1 MSRREPPWIPPQGF
15 AARYSSP
22 IMDDR
27 REIRL
32 GALLAELSYALDLAE
47 GQAAGHALRACL
59 IGMTLAERA
68 GLGAVERSE
77 LYYAHLLKDAGCS
90 SNASRIAALLEADDQ
105 TVKRALKLTDW
116 TRFHD
121 RLRYASRVVA
131 PGAPTG
137 ERLKRL
143 AMLARRPDTQS
154 VFTRLRCE
162 RGAEIAAGLGFP
174 DGTSDAIRCLDE
186 HWDGK
191 GHPKGLK
198 GEEIPRAARIMCL
211 AQTVDVFMTANGIHG
226 AVGVAHERRGTW
238 FEPALVDLLDA
249 EMLHA
254 LPVTH
259 DELEAAVTAH
269 EPAEL
274 VLVGDDERVGRV
286 ADAFAGL
293 IDAKSPSTAG
303 HSHRVAALVVAAA
316 DQLGEPA
323 GRDVERAALLHDI
336 GKLSLS
342 SRLLDKPGRLTPP
355 EWAAVRA
362 HPLHTERL
370 LSRVAPL
377 RPVASIAAAHHER
390 LDGSGYPH
398 GLTGD
403 ELGLP
408 ARLLAVADVY
418 EAITAARPY
427 RAPLRPAAAK
437 AHLRDEARA
446 GRLDEDCVEAL
457 AASQPARR

>member
-1 MSRREPPWIPPQGF
+1 MPGSGRRQ
-15 AARYSSP
+15 
-22 IMDDR
+22 
-27 REIRL
+27 
-32 GALLAELSYALDLAE
+32 
-47 GQAAGHALRACL
+47 
-59 IGMTLAERA
+59 
-68 GLGAVERSE
+68 RSE

-174 DGTSDAIRCLDE
+174 PGTSDAIRCLDE

-191 GHPKGLK
+191 GHPHGMR

-226 AVGVAHERRGTW
+226 AVAVARERRGTW

-316 DQLGEPA
+316 EQLGQPA

-342 SRLLDKPGRLTPP
+342 SRLLDKPGRLTEP

-377 RPVASIAAAHHER
+377 RKVASIAAAHHER

-398 GLTGD
+398 GLSGD
-403 ELGLP
+403 DLELP

-427 RAPLRPAAAK
+427 RAPLRPAAAN

-457 AASQPARR
+457 VASQPVRHGARS

>member
-1 MSRREPPWIPPQGF
+1 
-15 AARYSSP
+15 
-22 IMDDR
+22 MDDR
-27 REIRL
+27 QDIRL
-32 GALLAELSYALDLAE
+32 GELLAELSYALDLAE

-59 IGMTLAERA
+59 IGMVLAERA
-68 GLGAVERSE
+68 GLGAKERSE

-154 VFTRLRCE
+154 MFTRLRCE

-174 DGTSDAIRCLDE
+174 PGTSDAIRSLDE

-191 GHPKGLK
+191 GHPYGMR
-198 GEEIPRAARIMCL
+198 GEEIPHAARIMCL

-226 AVGVAHERRGTW
+226 AVAVARDRRGTW

-269 EPAEL
+269 EPVEL
-274 VLVGDDERVGRV
+274 VLVGDDERVDRV
-286 ADAFAGL
+286 AEAFAGL

-303 HSHRVAALVVAAA
+303 HSHRVAALVVSAAR
-316 DQLGEPA
+316 QMGQPA

-342 SRLLDKPGRLTPP
+342 SRLLDKPGRLTEP

-377 RPVASIAAAHHER
+377 RKVASIAAAHHER

-398 GLTGD
+398 GLSGD
-403 ELGLP
+403 DLELP

-418 EAITAARPY
+418 EALTAARPY
-427 RAPLRPAAAK
+427 RAPLRPAAAS
-437 AHLRDEARA
+437 AHLRGEARA

-457 AASQPARR
+457 VASQPAR

>member
-1 MSRREPPWIPPQGF
+1 V
-15 AARYSSP
+15 
-22 IMDDR
+22 DDR
-27 REIRL
+27 QEIRL
-32 GALLAELSYALDLAE
+32 GELLAELSYALDLAE
-47 GQAAGHALRACL
+47 GQAAGHSLRACL
-59 IGMTLAERA
+59 LGMTLAERA
-68 GLGAVERSE
+68 GVGPEERSE

-105 TVKRALKLTDW
+105 VVKRALKLTDW

-121 RLRYASRVVA
+121 RLRYARRVVA
-131 PGAPTG
+131 PTAPTG

-143 AMLARRPDTQS
+143 ALLARRPDTQS
-154 VFTRLRCE
+154 VFVRLRCG

-174 DGTSDAIRCLDE
+174 EGTSEAIRCLDE

-191 GHPKGLK
+191 GHPEGLR
-198 GEEIPRAARIMCL
+198 GERIPRAARIMCL
-211 AQTVDVFMTANGIHG
+211 AQTVDAFMTAQGIQG
-226 AVGVAHERRGTW
+226 AIDVARERRGTW

-254 LPVTH
+254 LPIVH

-316 DQLGEPA
+316 RQLGEPA
-323 GRDVERAALLHDI
+323 SRDVERAALLHDI

-377 RPVASIAAAHHER
+377 RPVAPIAAAHHER
-390 LDGSGYPH
+390 LDGSGYPR

-403 ELGLP
+403 DLGLP

-427 RAPLRPAAAK
+427 RAALRPDAAS
-437 AHLRDEARA
+437 AHLRDEVRA

-457 AASQPARR
+457 VASQLPQRARS

>member
-1 MSRREPPWIPPQGF
+1 V
-15 AARYSSP
+15 
-22 IMDDR
+22 DDR
-27 REIRL
+27 QEIRL
-32 GALLAELSYALDLAE
+32 GELLAELSYALDLAE
-47 GQAAGHALRACL
+47 GQAAGHSLRSCL
-59 IGMTLAERA
+59 LGMTLAERA
-68 GLGAVERSE
+68 GVGPGARSD

-105 TVKRALKLTDW
+105 AVKRALKLTDW

-131 PGAPTG
+131 PTAPAG

-143 AMLARRPDTQS
+143 TMLARRPDTQS
-154 VFTRLRCE
+154 VFVRLRCE
-162 RGAEIAAGLGFP
+162 RAAGLGFP
-174 DGTSDAIRCLDE
+174 DATSEAIRCLDE

-191 GHPKGLK
+191 GHPEGLR
-198 GEEIPRAARIMCL
+198 GERIPRAARIMCL
-211 AQTVDVFMTANGIHG
+211 AQTVDVFMTAQGVQG
-226 AVGVAHERRGTW
+226 ALDVARERRGTW

-249 EMLHA
+249 QMLRA
-254 LPVTH
+254 LPVVAE
-259 DELEAAVTAH
+259 ELEAAVTAH
-269 EPAEL
+269 EP
-274 VLVGDDERVGRV
+274 
-286 ADAFAGL
+286 GL

-316 DQLGEPA
+316 RRLGDPA
-323 GRDVERAALLHDI
+323 SSDVERAALLHDI

-342 SRLLDKPGRLTPP
+342 SRLLDKPGRLTAP

-370 LSRVAPL
+370 LNRVAPL
-377 RPVASIAAAHHER
+377 RPVAAIAAAHHER

-398 GLTGD
+398 GLRGD
-403 ELGLP
+403 DLGLP

-427 RAPLRPAAAK
+427 RAPLPPVAAS
-437 AHLRDEARA
+437 AHLRDEARS

-457 AASQPARR
+457 IASQAAEGARS

>member
-1 MSRREPPWIPPQGF
+1 MP
-15 AARYSSP
+15 
-22 IMDDR
+22 
-27 REIRL
+27 
-32 GALLAELSYALDLAE
+32 
-47 GQAAGHALRACL
+47 
-59 IGMTLAERA
+59 
-68 GLGAVERSE
+68 GLGPKERSE

-174 DGTSDAIRCLDE
+174 PGTSDAIRCLDE

-191 GHPKGLK
+191 GHPHGMR

-226 AVGVAHERRGTW
+226 AVAVARERRGTW

-316 DQLGEPA
+316 EQLGQPA

-342 SRLLDKPGRLTPP
+342 SRLLDKPGRLTEP

-377 RPVASIAAAHHER
+377 RRVASIAAAHHER

-398 GLTGD
+398 GLSGD
-403 ELGLP
+403 DLELP

-427 RAPLRPAAAK
+427 RAPLRPAAAS

-457 AASQPARR
+457 VASQPVRHGARS

>member
-1 MSRREPPWIPPQGF
+1 MPGSGPK
-15 AARYSSP
+15 A
-22 IMDDR
+22 
-27 REIRL
+27 
-32 GALLAELSYALDLAE
+32 
-47 GQAAGHALRACL
+47 
-59 IGMTLAERA
+59 
-68 GLGAVERSE
+68 RSE

-174 DGTSDAIRCLDE
+174 PGTSDAIRSLDE

-191 GHPKGLK
+191 GHPHGMR

-226 AVGVAHERRGTW
+226 AVAVARERRGTW
-238 FEPALVDLLDA
+238 FEPGLVDLLDT

-316 DQLGEPA
+316 EQLGQPA

-342 SRLLDKPGRLTPP
+342 SRLLDKPGRLTEP

-377 RPVASIAAAHHER
+377 RRVASIAAAHHER

-398 GLTGD
+398 GLQRRRPGA
-403 ELGLP
+403 P
-408 ARLLAVADVY
+408 RA
-418 EAITAARPY
+418 AAR
-427 RAPLRPAAAK
+427 
-437 AHLRDEARA
+437 
-446 GRLDEDCVEAL
+446 GR
-457 AASQPARR
+457 RRL